1 MYNGSFSFDY
11 LSMKIIVAEHFVFSI
26 SVTEEPVIDC
36 SLGEII
42 NFNTFFYYENN
53 ILYQKK
59 LSILERK
66 LKIEKKKF
74 GIVAS
79 LTNC

>member
-26 SVTEEPVIDC
+26 LVTEEPVIDC
-36 SLGEII
+36 RLGEII

-59 LSILERK
+59 LSILALRK
-66 LKIEKKKF
+66 KTENRKKK
-74 GIVAS
+74 
-79 LTNC
+79 LELLLL

>member
-1 MYNGSFSFDY
+1 
-11 LSMKIIVAEHFVFSI
+11 MKIIVAEHFVFSI
-26 SVTEEPVIDC
+26 LVTGEPVRDC

-42 NFNTFFYYENN
+42 NFNTIFYYENN

-59 LSILERK
+59 LSILALRK
-66 LKIEKKKF
+66 KTENRKKI

-79 LTNC
+79 LGKFF